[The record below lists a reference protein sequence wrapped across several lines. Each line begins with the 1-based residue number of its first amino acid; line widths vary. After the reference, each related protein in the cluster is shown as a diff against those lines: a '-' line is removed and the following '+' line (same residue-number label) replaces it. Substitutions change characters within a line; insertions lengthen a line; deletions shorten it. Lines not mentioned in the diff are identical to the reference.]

1 MQNRMFSV
9 FLIVLL
15 PPIMMNSIIPKFYI
29 NRSLWEARELPS
41 RIYGWIAF
49 STASILGEIPAAIFT
64 SAIYWLCWYYPTG
77 LPTDSSSAGYMYLMS
92 MLFYL
97 FQMSWGQWVTAFAP
111 SFTVISNV
119 LPFFLV
125 MVFFFNGVF
134 IPYAS
139 FPVFWRYWMYYVN
152 PVTYWIRG
160 SLAGTVS
167 STQIICSPVEL
178 SHFNP
183 PPNQPCLDYAGD
195 FVSKIAKSGYL
206 GNPDATSDCTY
217 CAFSSGEEYLRTLNV
232 QSDDKWKCMG
242 IFLAFCIIN
251 WALVYFFIYTTRIR
265 GWSFGLGFVIA
276 SISSVIGAIKGGIM
290 SLFKGGKKSEKS

>member
-9 FLIVLL
+9 FLIILI

-41 RIYGWIAF
+41 RIYGWVAF
-49 STASILGEIPAAIFT
+49 CTANILGEIPAAIGT
-64 SAIYWLCWYYPTG
+64 SVIYWLCWYYPTG
-77 LPTDSSSAGYMYLMS
+77 LPTDSSTAGYMFLMS

-97 FQMSWGQWVTAFAP
+97 FQMSWGQWITAFAP

-119 LPFFLV
+119 LPFFLI
-125 MVFFFNGVF
+125 MVNLFNGVF
-134 IPYAS
+134 RPYAS
-139 FPVFWRYWMYYVN
+139 FPVFWRYWMYYIN

-160 SLAGTVS
+160 TLAASVR
-167 STQIICSPVEL
+167 STAVVCGPLEL

-183 PPNQPCLDYAGD
+183 PPNQTCGEYAGN
-195 FVSKIAKSGYL
+195 FVSQIAQSGYL
-206 GNPDATSDCTY
+206 GNPAATVDCTY

-265 GWSFGLGFVIA
+265 GWSFGLAFVIGTFSYA
-276 SISSVIGAIKGGIM
+276 ISAVKNAIL
-290 SLFKGGKKSEKS
+290 SLVDSKKSTEEA